1 MDDSTNFSKFF
12 TNTQV
17 LEGLEGKYSP
27 PVNEHKVDD
36 NKQEH
41 SAYSEDALPKVISGA
56 DFPPPWELETRP
68 YLIDGMLQRGDTALV
83 SAPPKLGKSFFWGN
97 VAISLGTGTPFLGRE
112 TSKSNVLIIDL
123 ELRKDVAIDRLI
135 GIAQG
140 RGFEKVPEN
149 VYLWSLARHTYDLD
163 AICEALKD
171 ELENLPKMDLV
182 VVDPIYVLDRGDN
195 FDENSA
201 HSVTRLLTAL
211 EKLTTEQDSA
221 LGLCHHTRKGNLN
234 KTDSL
239 DRSSGSSAFSRFCSV
254 NLSLSHHEHAN
265 CVIVQSTTRN
275 FKSPE
280 PLCFE
285 LDHPI
290 IKERKD
296 LDPSKF
302 RPYGE
307 AGISA
312 ESSNR
317 KILHALPQHPISK
330 QEWFSRCRSFGVS
343 EDSFITAV
351 KDLSEEGL
359 VIIEDSHCRRKREEA
374 G

>member
-1 MDDSTNFSKFF
+1 MDDSANFSKFF
-12 TNTQV
+12 TNAQV

-27 PVNEHKVDD
+27 PVQKPETDTHD
-36 NKQEH
+36 NQQPQDVIE
-41 SAYSEDALPKVISGA
+41 ELPKVLSGA

-68 YLIDGMLQRGDTALV
+68 FLIDGILQRGDTALV

-97 VAISLGTGTPFLGRE
+97 VAIALGTGTPFLGRE
-112 TSKSNVLIIDL
+112 TSKSNVLLIDL

-163 AICEALKD
+163 AICEALRD
-171 ELENLPKMDLV
+171 ELQNLPKMDLV

-254 NLSLSHHEHAN
+254 NLSLSHHEHEN
-265 CVIVQSTTRN
+265 CVIIQSTTRN
-275 FKSPE
+275 FKSP
-280 PLCFE
+280 PPICFE

-290 IKERKD
+290 IKGRDD

-307 AGISA
+307 SGISA

-317 KILHALPQHPISK
+317 KILHALPKHPITK
-330 QEWFSRCRSFGVS
+330 QEWFSRCRSLDVN
-343 EDSFITAV
+343 EDTFITAIE
-351 KDLSEEGL
+351 DLSKEGL
-359 VIIEDSHCRRKREEA
+359 IEIEDSHYVRVRKEA
-374 G
+374 A

>member
-1 MDDSTNFSKFF
+1 MDDSANFSKFF
-12 TNTQV
+12 TNGQV

-27 PVNEHKVDD
+27 PEQKAEIDTNGAEQQPNLD
-36 NKQEH
+36 EG
-41 SAYSEDALPKVISGA
+41 LPKVISGA

-68 YLIDGMLQRGDTALV
+68 FLIDGMLQRGDTALV

-97 VAISLGTGTPFLGRE
+97 VAIALGTGTPFLGRE

-140 RGFEKVPEN
+140 RGFEKVPDN

-163 AICEALKD
+163 AICEALRD

-182 VVDPIYVLDRGDN
+182 IVDPIYVLDRGDN
-195 FDENSA
+195 FDENNA

-221 LGLCHHTRKGNLN
+221 LGLCHHVRKGNLN

-239 DRSSGSSAFSRFCSV
+239 DRSSGSSAFSRFVSI
-254 NLSLSHHEHAN
+254 NLSLCHHEHEN
-265 CVIVQSTTRN
+265 CVIIQSTARN
-275 FKSPE
+275 FKSPA
-280 PLCFE
+280 PICFE
-285 LDHPI
+285 LDHPV

-307 AGISA
+307 SGISA

-317 KILHALPQHPISK
+317 KILHALPMHPISK
-330 QEWFSRCRSFGVS
+330 QEWYSRCRSIGVS
-343 EDSFITAV
+343 EDMFITAIEN
-351 KDLSEEGL
+351 LSEEGL
-359 VIIEDSHCRRKREEA
+359 VIIEDSNCRRNREETA
-374 G
+374 